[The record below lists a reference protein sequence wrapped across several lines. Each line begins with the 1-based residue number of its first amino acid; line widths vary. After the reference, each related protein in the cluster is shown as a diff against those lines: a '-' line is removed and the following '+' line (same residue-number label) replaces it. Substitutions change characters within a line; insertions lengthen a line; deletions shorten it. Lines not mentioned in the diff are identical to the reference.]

1 MNLFTGIWIN
11 LRGKPDLGW
20 LMGVPVHVLQ
30 SCGRLLAGMQ
40 ADWKVF
46 ICLFSADSE
55 VVLWEHSDHHFS
67 WKTQKKKS
75 FFWQKK
81 AIQNRKLTSTTT
93 PQPYPLL
100 MEQDL
105 EVRRLDVISAVK
117 YDLYKETAF
126 CDVLFNSF
134 KCHLPWF
141 IALMSLKWISFF
153 FLQPSA
159 KIS

>member
-1 MNLFTGIWIN
+1 MDQFEREARSGMADGCPRSPELWQIAGWDASRLKGIYLFVLCWLWSGA
-11 LRGKPDLGW
+11 LRAFRP
-20 LMGVPVHVLQ
+20 
-30 SCGRLLAGMQ
+30 S
-40 ADWKVF
+40 
-46 ICLFSADSE
+46 LFLKDS
-55 VVLWEHSDHHFS
+55 
-67 WKTQKKKS
+67 KKES

-153 FLQPSA
+153 FPSA
-159 KIS
+159 ICQNFLKLS